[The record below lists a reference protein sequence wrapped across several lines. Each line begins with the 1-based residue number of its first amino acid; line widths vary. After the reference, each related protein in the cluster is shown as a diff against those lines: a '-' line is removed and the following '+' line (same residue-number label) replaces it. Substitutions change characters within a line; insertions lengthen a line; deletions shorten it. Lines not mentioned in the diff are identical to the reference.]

1 MTATRKWITAQPRL
15 RVFDPPKSRPSLF
28 HSKDHLS
35 RGARQAIRRTSFI
48 GALLTVLSSAAQLRA
63 DPEWNVAA
71 QTTLCGRGERGK
83 LWQKSAFCGGL
94 GGDLLFGRNRNA
106 DFAFG
111 PYAALGTAAFSD
123 LRFGGGFRALVPSFG
138 GDFPIV
144 LSAGALSRNGDDLRL
159 SGEAFFGLRSHN
171 FHGSYAMASG
181 LVLGGDSAISGSRS
195 NTLYVG
201 LQIDG
206 LWLALPFILGY
217 EWLHPAP
224 DPGD

>member
-1 MTATRKWITAQPRL
+1 MRGTPLVATLLAILGGVARAQ
-15 RVFDPPKSRPSLF
+15 
-28 HSKDHLS
+28 
-35 RGARQAIRRTSFI
+35 AE
-48 GALLTVLSSAAQLRA
+48 
-63 DPEWNVAA
+63 PEWNVAA
-71 QTTLCGRGERGK
+71 QTSLCGLGTDRI
-83 LWQKSAFCGGL
+83 WQKTGFCGSFR
-94 GGDLLFGRNRNA
+94 GDLLFGRERNA
-106 DFAFG
+106 DYALG
-111 PYAALGTAAFSD
+111 PYATFGTATFSD
-123 LRFGGGFRALVPSFG
+123 VRFGGGLSLLLPTLE

-144 LSAGALSRNGDDLRL
+144 LSAGALSRNGTDLRL

-171 FHGSYAMASG
+171 FHGSYTMASG
-181 LVLGGDSAISGSRS
+181 IVLGGDSALSGGQG